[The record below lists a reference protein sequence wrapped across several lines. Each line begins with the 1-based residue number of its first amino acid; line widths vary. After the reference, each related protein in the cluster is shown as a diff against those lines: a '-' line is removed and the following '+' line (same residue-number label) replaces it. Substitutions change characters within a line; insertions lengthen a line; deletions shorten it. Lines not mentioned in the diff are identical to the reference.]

1 MGICETMCAHV
12 SLMGGKYVHERQ
24 TLLARRLLPGLN
36 LMVEPSFTQ
45 RLPTAPISDVG
56 LARIFW
62 IAVALAG
69 ASAAY
74 AISGARDLVYDGSFY
89 LLGISAHGAFQLFE
103 PGRVS
108 VQLLQQGFAVS
119 GAWLGIHDL
128 WTLGRLFS
136 LGASGWPI
144 VLTALCWFVLP
155 RAEKSWI
162 VGPLLNLVL
171 AIPVTSFIGVGE
183 GVIASCLLWLAFL
196 LAWFH
201 IDRSWGALAAIVAAI
216 ACAFSHESAIL
227 CLVLIAA
234 LAASQVR
241 NVRGFARAAAIVVA
255 VVTAAGSLYMVRWIV
270 FPRSATERSD
280 FLVSLLGGFL
290 GTPRAPNLS
299 ALASLAAAPAIL
311 LSQNRRLRAAAA
323 GLCLALLALL
333 LLLLVAMPGDT
344 IAPSRFFAA
353 RGLPVA
359 LTTLIAFVFLL
370 MKWRGLSPAQFAN
383 PPLLAVLFGLCVFQ
397 PLAQAMMTENWNAYV
412 QDLREV
418 LGTRQGIVTHT
429 DAMHTLDADGTRF
442 RRELL
447 ESWSVE
453 PLSIVLAPHGRVAA
467 VVEPAPMARWTPYR
481 LDDPAA
487 LPQAPGLDWSGF
499 ESVHR

>member
-1 MGICETMCAHV
+1 MNRFLWAE
-12 SLMGGKYVHERQ
+12 
-24 TLLARRLLPGLN
+24 LALIAGALIPYRHR
-36 LMVEPSFTQ
+36 MTEPSLGQ
-45 RLPTAPISDVG
+45 RASTESISDYG
-56 LARIFW
+56 IARIFW

-74 AISGARDLVYDGSFY
+74 AVSGARDLVYDGSFY
-89 LLGISAHGAFQLFE
+89 LLDIASHGAFQLFE
-103 PGRVS
+103 PGRIS
-108 VQLLQQGFAVS
+108 VQLLQQGFAVI
-119 GAWLGIHDL
+119 GARLGIYDL

-162 VGPLLNLVL
+162 VGPLLNLVF
-171 AIPVTSFIGVGE
+171 AVPATSFIGIGE

-196 LAWFH
+196 LTWFRM
-201 IDRSWGALAAIVAAI
+201 DRSWGALAAIVAAI
-216 ACAFSHESAIL
+216 ACAFSHESAML
-227 CLVLIAA
+227 CLVLIGA

-255 VVTAAGSLYMVRWIV
+255 VVSAAGSLYMVRWVV

-299 ALASLAAAPAIL
+299 ALASLAAAAAIL

-323 GLCLALLALL
+323 GLCLAVLALL
-333 LLLLVAMPGDT
+333 LMLLVAMPGDT
-344 IAPSRFFAA
+344 IAPIRFFAA

-359 LTTLIAFVFLL
+359 LTTLIALAFLL
-370 MKWRGLSPAQFAN
+370 MKRHGLCPAQFAN
-383 PPLLAVLFGLCVFQ
+383 LPLLAVLLGLCLFQ
-397 PLAQAMMTENWNAYV
+397 PLAQAIMTENWNAYV
-412 QDLREV
+412 RDLRAV
-418 LGTRQGIVTHT
+418 VSTRHGIVTHA
-429 DAMHTLDADGTRF
+429 DAMHELDAQGTPF

-453 PLSIVLAPHGRVAA
+453 PLSIVLAPHGRVTA

-499 ESVHR
+499 ASVQR